1 MNGTSGT
8 SRTAPIRLRNACPS
22 TMTLRKPGLSWSSS
36 PLSASLIFFFRPLC
50 LLGSY
55 PPIPDLK
62 G

>member
-36 PLSASLIFFFRPLC
+36 PLSASLILFFQAALSV
-50 LLGSY
+50 G
-55 PPIPDLK
+55 
-62 G
+62 